1 MIWIEALG
9 YAGTAFTVLAY
20 SMRRLM
26 PLRIVAILSSVSFLV
41 YAGLIGSAPLMLME
55 AILLPINTWRLI
67 ELIRPAPAARRASRS
82 PASSACRCTPS
93 TPISPR
99 PGAS

>member
-1 MIWIEALG
+1 VEDAVIWIEAVG
-9 YAGTAFTVLAY
+9 YAGTAFTILAY

-55 AILLPINTWRLI
+55 AVLLPINVWRLI
-67 ELIRPAPAARRASRS
+67 ELIRPASGWRNWGCMLRRY
-82 PASSACRCTPS
+82 P
-93 TPISPR
+93 
-99 PGAS
+99 